1 MVITSVKLSPFWFY
15 WMVDTPQT
23 WMTEVYRDVLV
34 YVVFR
39 RLESGVT
46 IGLIPNETEETPNPF
61 TDTFQSRIS
70 ITGTLFLTTSVFTTI
85 QVTGGVY
92 NSGYKTI

>member
-1 MVITSVKLSPFWFY
+1 MVTSVMFFPFWFY

-23 WMTEVYRDVLV
+23 WMTEVYRGVLV

-70 ITGTLFLTTSVFTTI
+70 ITGTLFLTTSVFTTP
-85 QVTGGVY
+85 
-92 NSGYKTI
+92 